1 MAKKRQNDVV
11 IWQDRIEKSA
21 KLRDKKKKEA
31 KLYID
36 YYKSNQW
43 SAINTSLKEKPV
55 TNLIF
60 AHVKTQLPYLYFQNP
75 KWFVS
80 PAGRKKRDFAKNAE
94 LAQLYLNYYAREN
107 LRISLK
113 RQMRFAILDAYF
125 WFGAMKTGYVADF
138 AISNLYIKKNVAKE
152 DGSEASVYV
161 NDQGEVIDKPEILT
175 NEKFVSRRR
184 SPASFLFDKEAE
196 SCFEDGR
203 FIIEELN
210 LSLSDVKDDKRYSN
224 TSGLK
229 PTYEIASS
237 LKTVDKEDRIDSSR
251 MMEDE
256 LARIVM
262 YEIYDIENDEII
274 CMPKDGDVVCRK
286 DSMPKGIDGHPY
298 SFLVFNDIPDEMYP
312 LPEARVLKSPQDS
325 YNKATG
331 IIEEHAKKYARK
343 YGYIEGMIE
352 DDEMDKIKNGEDG
365 TFFKVKELPLAK
377 VVEALQD
384 PTLDPATDKMLAGAL
399 FNFRESGGSS
409 EQDRGNVERRKTAY
423 EASKMT
429 EAGSVRKQDRRSL
442 VEDMAADVGTKLLQ
456 SMQANMTIEDVV
468 NIGKEGD
475 EGDWVTID
483 KAKIAGQMN
492 VTVEIGSMTPKLP
505 ELERQDFGYVLQAL
519 SQFPPELVQTH
530 VNFSALLKAI
540 PQMFPS
546 LENVEFIND
555 NETITANEK
564 KMAQQK
570 QVEQL
575 LQLAQMR
582 GGRIEGMPPQGG
594 QQ

>member
-1 MAKKRQNDVV
+1 
-11 IWQDRIEKSA
+11 
-21 KLRDKKKKEA
+21 
-31 KLYID
+31 
-36 YYKSNQW
+36 
-43 SAINTSLKEKPV
+43 
-55 TNLIF
+55 
-60 AHVKTQLPYLYFQNP
+60 
-75 KWFVS
+75 
-80 PAGRKKRDFAKNAE
+80 
-94 LAQLYLNYYAREN
+94 
-107 LRISLK
+107 
-113 RQMRFAILDAYF
+113 
-125 WFGAMKTGYVADF
+125 
-138 AISNLYIKKNVAKE
+138 
-152 DGSEASVYV
+152 
-161 NDQGEVIDKPEILT
+161 
-175 NEKFVSRRR
+175 
-184 SPASFLFDKEAE
+184 
-196 SCFEDGR
+196 
-203 FIIEELN
+203 
-210 LSLSDVKDDKRYSN
+210 
-224 TSGLK
+224 
-229 PTYEIASS
+229 
-237 LKTVDKEDRIDSSR
+237 
-251 MMEDE
+251 
-256 LARIVM
+256 
-262 YEIYDIENDEII
+262 
-274 CMPKDGDVVCRK
+274 
-286 DSMPKGIDGHPY
+286 
-298 SFLVFNDIPDEMYP
+298 MYP

-352 DDEMDKIKNGEDG
+352 DDEMDKI
-365 TFFKVKELPLAK
+365 
-377 VVEALQD
+377 
-384 PTLDPATDKMLAGAL
+384 LAGVL

-575 LQLAQMR
+575 LQLV
-582 GGRIEGMPPQGG
+582 
-594 QQ
+594 